1 VTIPV
6 RARSPIHLLSDAD
19 NSRRDVVWLIELA
32 GQLKAEKR
40 EGSEH
45 RRLAGRHLAF
55 ASETRSS
62 RTRSAFAMAAR
73 DQGAAFSILEPSLT
87 QGLKL
92 DDPAHPGD
100 ILATAERSIGQPL
113 DGIAVRVREQASLE
127 LIAGDATI
135 PVWNAKTELW
145 HPTHAIA
152 DLLTITE
159 HSLTPIA
166 DVSLSIVGNARSSV
180 VQSILVTGALLGL
193 DIRVAAPESLQPDDA
208 ILEIAERNA
217 TAAGDALARPPAR
230 IQVTDDLDDAVVGAD
245 FLYASPW
252 VHVGDA
258 PRLWHEHTDTMRR
271 FRVDATVVLKTGNS
285 QLKLLHSLPGERDRA
300 SALGRAIF
308 TEYALL
314 GADVADGVFRSSRS
328 RVAAQIENRLHAV
341 KAVMVNSF
349 L

>member
-1 VTIPV
+1 VTTPV
-6 RARSPIHLLSDAD
+6 RALTPIHLLSDAG
-19 NSRRDVVWLIELA
+19 NSRLDVVRLIELA
-32 GQLKAEKR
+32 ARLKAEKR
-40 EGSEH
+40 AGSENH
-45 RRLAGRHLAF
+45 RLAGRSLVM
-55 ASETRSS
+55 ASEMPSS
-62 RTRSAFAMAAR
+62 RTRSAFATAAR
-73 DQGAAFSILEPSLT
+73 EQGAAFSFLELSLN
-87 QGLKL
+87 QGLL
-92 DDPAHPGD
+92 DDPARYGD
-100 ILATAERSIGQPL
+100 VLATAERSLGKPP

-208 ILEIAERNA
+208 ILNIAERNA
-217 TAAGDALARPPAR
+217 MAGAEALGRPPAR
-230 IQVTDDLDDAVVGAD
+230 ILVTDDLDQAVVGAD

-252 VHVGDA
+252 VHAGDA
-258 PRLWHEHTDTMRR
+258 TRLWHERTGTMRR
-271 FRVDATVVLKTGNS
+271 FRVDANLVLKTGNS

-349 L
+349 R